1 MSLFFKRGLRPLLLF
16 AMAGSDRSATLQR
29 ALPVM
34 RMTLPTASLHAMSYR
49 EHVPSAALKD
59 VVDRYWFFRST
70 GPDVE
75 IPVQQCIPLGV
86 SELIVN
92 LSGATSALAHG
103 QWERMPDVRV
113 VGMQR
118 EPLSWRSTGNCLMM
132 GVRLLPEAAIGL
144 FGAPLK
150 VVDPLFMGARELL
163 GARLCEDLEPLR
175 EARDEA
181 EALALME
188 DFLLHFMVRTSR
200 ATERFVCAMRQLRG
214 TGLGFDHRALGD
226 KLFVCD
232 RQAQRLFKEHLGLS
246 PVAYHRIVRF
256 RRAYDHA
263 TQHTVH
269 RWSDLATDLGYSD
282 QAHFNRDFKSFC
294 GVTPGSLQ
302 EGRVPFYLLRGR
314 SAGMQQDIAFR

>member
-1 MSLFFKRGLRPLLLF
+1 
-16 AMAGSDRSATLQR
+16 
-29 ALPVM
+29 M
-34 RMTLPTASLHAMSYR
+34 RMNAPSTGLHAMSYR
-49 EHVPSAALKD
+49 EHAPSEALVG

-70 GPDVE
+70 GPDSE
-75 IPVQQCIPLGV
+75 FPVQQCIPLGV

-92 LSGATSALAHG
+92 LSGATSALVNG
-103 QWERMPDVRV
+103 RWERMPDVRV

-150 VVDPLFMGARELL
+150 AVDPLFMGARELL
-163 GARLCEDLEPLR
+163 GARLCASLEPLLG
-175 EARDEA
+175 ARDEA
-181 EALALME
+181 EALELME
-188 DFLLHFMVRTSR
+188 DFLLRFVVRTTR
-200 ATERFVCAMRQLRG
+200 ATERFVSAMRQMRG
-214 TGLGFDHRALGD
+214 NGLGFDHRALGD

-256 RRAYDHA
+256 RKAYDHA
-263 TQHTVH
+263 TEHTVH

-294 GVTPGSLQ
+294 GVTPSSLQ

-314 SAGMQQDIAFR
+314 SFGMSADIAFR

>member
-1 MSLFFKRGLRPLLLF
+1 MQISYTHGHG
-16 AMAGSDRSATLQR
+16 MA
-29 ALPVM
+29 
-34 RMTLPTASLHAMSYR
+34 YR
-49 EHVPSAALKD
+49 EHAPSEALKG
-59 VVDRYWFFRST
+59 VVDRYWFFRSS
-70 GPDVE
+70 GPGAE

-92 LSGATSALAHG
+92 LSGTTSALVHG

-150 VVDPLFMGARELL
+150 VVDPMFMGARELL
-163 GARLCEDLEPLR
+163 GARFCEDLEPLR
-175 EARDEA
+175 EVRDEA
-181 EALALME
+181 EALAVME
-188 DFLLHFMVRTSR
+188 DFLLRFVVRADR
-200 ATERFVCAMRQLRG
+200 ATERFVSAMRQMRG
-214 TGLGFDHRALGD
+214 MGLGFDHRALGD

-256 RRAYDHA
+256 RKAYDHA
-263 TQHTVH
+263 TENTVH
-269 RWSDLATDLGYSD
+269 RWSDLAFELGYAD
-282 QAHFNRDFKSFC
+282 QAHFNRDFKTFC
-294 GVTPGSLQ
+294 GVTPGNLQ
-302 EGRVPFYLLRGR
+302 EGQAPFYLLRKR
-314 SAGMQQDIAFR
+314 SGGASEGFTFR